1 MSNPAAGAAKQSARS
16 ERSPQFPARLRE
28 AFGTPTLIGLALAV
42 AATNPAAW
50 RTMTGAVL
58 VVVVAF
64 ALLLALGAAPVVVR
78 RPVTS
83 SSAWTAKTVRHRNTL
98 FAAVCVIVAGLG
110 DPPVWLMAADA
121 ALLPAY
127 LLAADALAAG
137 PVGARQLRSISIPLA
152 AAGASAAVLVV
163 AEAPITGG
171 AIWGRIVAALAV
183 TAAAAAAGLA
193 LWSRINAPR
202 D

>member
-1 MSNPAAGAAKQSARS
+1 MNNPAVSAATPSNRS
-16 ERSPQFPARLRE
+16 ERAAEFLARTRE
-28 AFGTPTLIGLALAV
+28 ALGAPTLIGLALAL

-58 VVVVAF
+58 VVVLAF
-64 ALLLALGAAPVVVR
+64 ALLLALGAAPVVAR

-83 SSAWTAKTVRHRNTL
+83 SSAWTARAIRHRNTL
-98 FAAVCVIVAGLG
+98 FAAACVVVAGLG

-121 ALLPAY
+121 ALLLAY

-137 PVGARQLRSISIPLA
+137 PVGARQLRSIRIPLA

-163 AEAPITGG
+163 AEAPISGG

-183 TAAAAAAGLA
+183 SAAAAAAGLA
-193 LWSRINAPR
+193 LWSRIHALR
-202 D
+202 G

>member
-1 MSNPAAGAAKQSARS
+1 MTNPAVGAATPSARS
-16 ERSPQFPARLRE
+16 ERAAEFLVRFRE
-28 AFGTPTLIGLALAV
+28 AFGAPTLIGLALAL

-50 RTMTGAVL
+50 HTMTGAVL
-58 VVVVAF
+58 VVVPAF
-64 ALLLALGAAPVVVR
+64 ALLLALWAAPVVAR

-83 SSAWTAKTVRHRNTL
+83 SSTLTAKTIRHRNTL

-121 ALLPAY
+121 ALLLAY
-127 LLAADALAAG
+127 LLAVDALAAG
-137 PVGARQLRSISIPLA
+137 PVGARQLRSVRIPLA

-163 AEAPITGG
+163 AEAPISGG

-193 LWSRINAPR
+193 LWSRVQRRI
-202 D
+202 